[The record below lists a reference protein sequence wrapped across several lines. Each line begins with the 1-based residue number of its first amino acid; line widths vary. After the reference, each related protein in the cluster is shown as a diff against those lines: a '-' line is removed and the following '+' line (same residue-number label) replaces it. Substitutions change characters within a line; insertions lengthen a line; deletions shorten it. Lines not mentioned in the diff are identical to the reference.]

1 MYLRQ
6 TPEVL
11 CAVNKDELEA
21 GLNAIAYCLPSNT
34 F

>member
-1 MYLRQ
+1 MY
-6 TPEVL
+6 PEVL
-11 CAVNKDELEA
+11 CAVNKAELEA